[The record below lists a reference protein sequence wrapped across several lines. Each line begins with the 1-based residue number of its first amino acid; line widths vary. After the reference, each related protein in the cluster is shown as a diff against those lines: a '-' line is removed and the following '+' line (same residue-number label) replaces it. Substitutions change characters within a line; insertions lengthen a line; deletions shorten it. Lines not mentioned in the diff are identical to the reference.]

1 MTVYER
7 PFSVLVEN
15 TFPANMTYALR
26 DVVQQY
32 GNRTV
37 LRVATLDIRQGE
49 NLAVVGP
56 SGAGKS
62 TLLRLLVLLE
72 NPARGDIRLQI
83 GDKVFNQRTATIS
96 QRRQIAM
103 VFQHPALLSRS
114 VWKNVAYS
122 LEIRGE
128 ADVRSRVQ
136 IMLEKVSLGHL
147 TQKPAHTLSGGEK
160 QRVAI
165 ARALI
170 TQPQV
175 LILDEPTANLDP
187 QNIRIIEQ
195 LIHEQCE
202 QTTVIMVTH
211 NIFQAKRLA
220 DRVALLL
227 DGKIIEIATN
237 KTFFNTPRDPRTQ
250 AFISGDII
258 Y

>member
-1 MTVYER
+1 MR
-7 PFSVLVEN
+7 G
-15 TFPANMTYALR
+15 
-26 DVVQQY
+26 VVQRY
-32 GNRTV
+32 DDRTV
-37 LRVATLDIRQGE
+37 LRVASLDIRRGE
-49 NLAVVGP
+49 TLGLVGP

-62 TLLRLLVLLE
+62 TLLRLLALLE
-72 NPARGDIRLQI
+72 NPLSGEIQLQI
-83 GDKVFNQRTATIS
+83 GNKPFNNHTATIE

-103 VFQHPALLSRS
+103 VFQHPALLTRN
-114 VWKNVAYS
+114 VWKNVAYG

-128 ADVRSRVQ
+128 RVVRDRVHT
-136 IMLEKVSLGHL
+136 MLEQVSLAHL
-147 TQKPAHTLSGGEK
+147 AKKPAHTLSGGEK

-170 TQPQV
+170 TQPQI

-195 LIHEQCE
+195 LIVEQCLH
-202 QTTVIMVTH
+202 TTVIMVTH
-211 NIFQAKRLA
+211 NIFQAKRLS

-227 DGKIIEIATN
+227 DGEIVEIAT
-237 KTFFNTPRDPRTQ
+237 KDTFFNSPRDPRTQ